1 MAPQQPAAFGRSVSM
16 PSASSTRAV
25 AVLMFGAIAGCTQP
39 SSSST
44 FFSCVRAGHAP
55 GRVRSGTLAFSE
67 PGSSGRTSWPTAIA
81 GANATLVRPS
91 FSAVRIRR
99 SPAGRTTW
107 SSTILRPMSTRRP
120 YCTPD
125 GQVVSQLRHV
135 RQRSRCT
142 CVERVTSLPSS
153 TCFIR

>member
-1 MAPQQPAAFGRSVSM
+1 
-16 PSASSTRAV
+16 
-25 AVLMFGAIAGCTQP
+25 
-39 SSSST
+39 
-44 FFSCVRAGHAP
+44 VRVGHAP
-55 GRVRSGTLAFSE
+55 AACGAGTFAFNAA
-67 PGSSGRTSWPTAIA
+67 GSSGRTSLPSAIA
-81 GANATLVRPS
+81 GANAALVSPS
-91 FSAVRIRR
+91 FSAVRISR

-135 RQRSRCT
+135 RQRSRWT
-142 CVERVTSLPSS
+142 CVERLTSFPSS